1 MDAGWFSFFNK
12 IKGYNVEVTQQ
23 FSCKFIGSY
32 VDFKSLSFEVSE
44 ASIAVAVGFS
54 IEGNQWFKKFPFEVN
69 LNMFLLL
76 GHEGLDW
83 GKGTHQKLLK
93 EEWGE
98 VFSIV

>member
-1 MDAGWFSFFNK
+1 M
-12 IKGYNVEVTQQ
+12 
-23 FSCKFIGSY
+23 
-32 VDFKSLSFEVSE
+32 DFKILSFEVSE
-44 ASIAVAVGFS
+44 ASMAEAIRFPTK
-54 IEGNQWFKKFPFEVN
+54 GNQWFKNFPFEVN

-98 VFSIV
+98 VLSIV